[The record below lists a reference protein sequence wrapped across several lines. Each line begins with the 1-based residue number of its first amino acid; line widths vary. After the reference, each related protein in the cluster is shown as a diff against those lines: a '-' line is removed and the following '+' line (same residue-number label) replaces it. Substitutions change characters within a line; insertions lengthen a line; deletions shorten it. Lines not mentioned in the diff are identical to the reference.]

1 MSQELTNAR
10 RSLSRVSS
18 DLKQGQYI
26 SAATSV
32 RDGARMFGRVPMIK
46 NEAEE
51 LSGLLQTA
59 CQYLSYSGELAKL
72 FPLAI
77 VYTPG
82 NEAVLV
88 DIMNQLI
95 EVLQETSAADAV
107 KKHAE
112 HKALLLE
119 KGRKQLQENRLDE
132 ARQTFR
138 QLSEDYADDAELAAA
153 VGEIFMHA
161 GQLDDAFRY
170 LAAAVKLA
178 PDAANLLNKLGIV
191 LRKMRNFEQSEKV
204 YKRAIA
210 LEAGDANLYFN
221 MGRMYLEWQNWPRAL
236 ECAEQSRALDPAFS
250 EAAKLA
256 SYARRMAEES

>member
-10 RSLSRVSS
+10 RSLSRVST

-26 SAATSV
+26 SAATAV

-51 LSGLLQTA
+51 LSGLLRSA

-72 FPLAI
+72 FPLTI
-77 VYTPG
+77 EYRPG
-82 NEAVLV
+82 NEGLLA

-95 EVLQETSAADAV
+95 EVLQESSAADAV
-107 KKHAE
+107 KKHEE

-119 KGRKQLQENRLDE
+119 KGRKQLQEERFDD

-138 QLSEDYADDAELAAA
+138 QLREDYSDDAELAAA
-153 VGEIFMHA
+153 VGELFMHA

-178 PDAANLLNKLGIV
+178 PDTASLLNRLGIV
-191 LRKMRNFEQSEKV
+191 LRKMRNFEHSEKI

-210 LEAGDANLYFN
+210 LEPGDANLFFN
-221 MGRMYLEWQNWPRAL
+221 MGRMYLEWQNWGRAL
-236 ECAEQSRALDPAFS
+236 ECAEQSRALDPGFA

-256 SYARRMAEES
+256 SYARRMAEKS